1 MYLQIR
7 YLLLILQV
15 QSVSVT
21 TKYKVRQKNTRLLCF
36 LNQHQQKPLLV
47 KRTRDRYINTF
58 CIQFPFLLKFY
69 NHFANQNQQSLFP
82 RMSQC
87 FITQTQDSQIVGP
100 YPLQIQQCRFFLHIG
115 CTISPVGNH
124 ILHDIANETAIK
136 FLMYATLP

>member
-21 TKYKVRQKNTRLLCF
+21 TKYKVRQKTLAFCF

-82 RMSQC
+82 RMGQC

>member
-82 RMSQC
+82 RMGQC